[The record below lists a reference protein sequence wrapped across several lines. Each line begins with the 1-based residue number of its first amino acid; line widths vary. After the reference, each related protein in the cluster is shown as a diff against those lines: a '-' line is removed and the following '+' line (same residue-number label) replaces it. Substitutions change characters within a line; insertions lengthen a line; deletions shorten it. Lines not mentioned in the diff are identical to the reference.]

1 LPNDEVVQRGILGL
15 NLTSQGDISSLAPR
29 MRILEDIFLVGSGQ
43 IGLSHKKDCHI
54 YLVRCGTEHVLID
67 AGLGLGTEEIL
78 ANVRYDGLDPRKI
91 STLLVSHSHADHA
104 GGCHALKS
112 EVGCKVFAPEAES
125 QLIENGSEEDLGLDV
140 TKRAGGYPAT
150 YVFAHCAVDKVL
162 KDREL
167 VHVGRCEFETIQV
180 PGHSP
185 GTACFLLRRDGQTV
199 LFSSDVVFVGG
210 TIGLGNW
217 KGSSLTQYRQNIRKL
232 EGLRVDALLP
242 GHWIWTIRDGQ
253 EHLDK
258 AIENLG
264 LPYMPPNFQHQ
275 HPAY

>member
-1 LPNDEVVQRGILGL
+1 
-15 NLTSQGDISSLAPR
+15 

-43 IGLSHKKDCHI
+43 VRLSNKMDCHV
-54 YLVRCGTEHVLID
+54 YLIDCGGEHVLVD
-67 AGLGLGTEEIL
+67 AGVGLGTDEIL
-78 ANVRYDGLDPRKI
+78 ANVRSLGFDARKI
-91 STLLVSHSHADHA
+91 GTILVSHSHADHA
-104 GGCHALKS
+104 GGCTTLKS
-112 EVGCKVFAPEAES
+112 EIGCKVFAPESES
-125 QLIENGSEEDLGLDV
+125 EIIENGSEEDLGLDV
-140 TKRAGGYPAT
+140 TKRAGAYPSN
-150 YVFAHCAVDKVL
+150 YVFGHCAVDKIL
-162 KDREL
+162 KDRD
-167 VHVGRCEFETIQV
+167 VVRVGRYEFETIQV

-185 GTACFLLRRDGQTV
+185 GTACFLLRRNGHTV

-217 KGSSLTQYRQNIRKL
+217 KGSSLTQYRQNIRRL
-232 EGLRVDALLP
+232 EGLQVDALLP

-258 AIENLG
+258 AIQNLS